1 METTNLTYKR
11 KQFNIHIND
20 KKKPVLLYNAMC
32 QKQMSNNEKLTR
44 SAGETVTGI
53 FALDVGKPRWRNMKR
68 TFGDWK

>member
-1 METTNLTYKR
+1 M
-11 KQFNIHIND
+11 II
-20 KKKPVLLYNAMC
+20 VLLYNAMC